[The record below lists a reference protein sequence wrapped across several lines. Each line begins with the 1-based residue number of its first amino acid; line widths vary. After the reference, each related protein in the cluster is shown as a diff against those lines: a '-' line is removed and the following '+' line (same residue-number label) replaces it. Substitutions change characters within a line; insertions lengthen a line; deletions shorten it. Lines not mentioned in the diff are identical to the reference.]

1 MIAAPTLRQARRRAH
16 LTLRELAGRAGTS
29 HSTLAAYEAGRK
41 VPSVATFARILRA
54 AGVELDGGLRTSV
67 GGADDTDRGRELI
80 EALDLAAMFPARHEP
95 ILTAPVF
102 PPSRV
107 HERSQA
113 PQGPASRDGA

>member
-1 MIAAPTLRQARRRAH
+1 VIAAPTLRQVRRRAD

-29 HSTLAAYEAGRK
+29 HSALAAYEAGRK

-67 GGADDTDRGRELI
+67 SGADDTDRGRELI

-102 PPSRV
+102 PRGPV
-107 HERSQA
+107 HEGPEA
-113 PQGPASRDGA
+113 PQGSTSRAGA